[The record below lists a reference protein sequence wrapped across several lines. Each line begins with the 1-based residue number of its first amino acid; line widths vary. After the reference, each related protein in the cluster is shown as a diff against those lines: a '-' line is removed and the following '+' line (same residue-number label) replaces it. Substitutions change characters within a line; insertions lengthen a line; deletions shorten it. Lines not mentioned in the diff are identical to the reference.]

1 MSDYKIFPY
10 QTKCIVLKKVY
21 QKKVKKNGSKKLP
34 GDAASPSKDAAQML
48 REYFSG
54 VPVESLSKR
63 YGYSIVKIKTL
74 ATEYKKGKIDIF
86 DNPQKRRIAM
96 SIMTHQEEVQLLQDK
111 IRALEDALKLSN
123 IKAEGFE
130 VMMRIL
136 KDEYGIDLSKKVE
149 AEQSKNSRKD
159 TRK

>member
-1 MSDYKIFPY
+1 ME
-10 QTKCIVLKKVY
+10 
-21 QKKVKKNGSKKLP
+21 SKSYR
-34 GDAASPSKDAAQML
+34 AMQRAQGKML

-74 ATEYKKGKIDIF
+74 ATEYKQGKIDIF

-111 IRALEDALKLSN
+111 IKALEEALKLSN

-149 AEQSKNSRKD
+149 AEQSRISRKD

>member
-1 MSDYKIFPY
+1 MEA
-10 QTKCIVLKKVY
+10 
-21 QKKVKKNGSKKLP
+21 KNYR
-34 GDAASPSKDAAQML
+34 AMQRAQAKML

-54 VPVESLSKR
+54 VPMENLSKR

-74 ATEYKKGKIDIF
+74 ATEYKQGKIDIF

-149 AEQSKNSRKD
+149 AEQSKNSKRDIRK
-159 TRK
+159 

>member
-1 MSDYKIFPY
+1 ME
-10 QTKCIVLKKVY
+10 
-21 QKKVKKNGSKKLP
+21 SKSYR
-34 GDAASPSKDAAQML
+34 AMQRAQGKML

-74 ATEYKKGKIDIF
+74 ATEYKQGKIDIF

-111 IRALEDALKLSN
+111 IKALEEALKLSN

-149 AEQSKNSRKD
+149 AEQSRNSRKA

>member
-1 MSDYKIFPY
+1 MEARSC
-10 QTKCIVLKKVY
+10 QAM
-21 QKKVKKNGSKKLP
+21 QR
-34 GDAASPSKDAAQML
+34 AQAKML

>member
-1 MSDYKIFPY
+1 ME
-10 QTKCIVLKKVY
+10 
-21 QKKVKKNGSKKLP
+21 SKSYR
-34 GDAASPSKDAAQML
+34 AMQRAQGKML

-74 ATEYKKGKIDIF
+74 ATEYKQGKIDIF

-96 SIMTHQEEVQLLQDK
+96 SIMTHQEEIQLLQDK
-111 IRALEDALKLSN
+111 IKALEDALKLSN
-123 IKAEGFE
+123 LKAEGYE

-149 AEQSKNSRKD
+149 AEQSRNSRKA

>member
-1 MSDYKIFPY
+1 M
-10 QTKCIVLKKVY
+10 QR
-21 QKKVKKNGSKKLP
+21 
-34 GDAASPSKDAAQML
+34 AQAKML

-123 IKAEGFE
+123 LKAEGFE
-130 VMMRIL
+130 VMLRIL